1 VKKED
6 LTRLYDSGILSDLDM
21 HFASFIGRLA
31 GTCVPE
37 LLLAAAIV
45 SSYTRQGHICLD
57 LSRLEGKQLLEGE
70 DGRDPVVCPKLGAW
84 LKKLRESPVV
94 GKPGEYKPLILDD
107 RSGLYLYR
115 YWDYQQELANLIRRR
130 VSEGACPP
138 PARQSQ
144 SLADS
149 RSPSG
154 EAMAR
159 WGGLRRGGRE
169 ENIDEILL
177 KEGLERLFGTG
188 KTEDLDWQKVAAF
201 TSVVK
206 RFCVI
211 SGGPGTGK
219 TTTVA
224 KILVLIIEQAS
235 PRKLRIALAAP
246 TGKAAARLQEAIK
259 CAKGEVN
266 CPESIKEAIPE
277 EASTIH
283 RLLGSIPE
291 SPYFRH
297 NAQNRLPVDVVV
309 VDEASMVDLALMSK
323 LIQALPLQARMIL
336 LGDKDQ
342 LASVEA
348 GAVLGDICDTG
359 NVHSF
364 SRGFRETVKKVTGY
378 KIRTQLN
385 GEAELGIQD
394 CIVQLQKS
402 FRFGSDSGIGA
413 VSRAVNAGD
422 DDLAVTLLREGKY
435 GDIKWRDLPQPTGL
449 PLAMQDMVV
458 REFADY
464 LQTGDIREIFQLFDR
479 FRILCALR
487 KGPYG
492 VINLNALVE
501 QILTE
506 EGLIDAGK
514 SWYPGRPILITSND
528 YNLRLFNGDVGI
540 VLPDCAANND
550 LRVFVPGAD
559 GTVRKFHPLR
569 LPEHE
574 TVYAMTVHKSQGSEF
589 NRVFLLLPDKDFPL
603 LTRELAYTGITRA
616 KEGVEIWGNEDVF
629 RAAVCRR
636 IERMSGLRDA
646 LWES

>member
-1 VKKED
+1 
-6 LTRLYDSGILSDLDM
+6 
-21 HFASFIGRLA
+21 
-31 GTCVPE
+31 
-37 LLLAAAIV
+37 
-45 SSYTRQGHICLD
+45 
-57 LSRLEGKQLLEGE
+57 
-70 DGRDPVVCPKLGAW
+70 
-84 LKKLRESPVV
+84 
-94 GKPGEYKPLILDD
+94 
-107 RSGLYLYR
+107 
-115 YWDYQQELANLIRRR
+115 
-130 VSEGACPP
+130 
-138 PARQSQ
+138 
-144 SLADS
+144 
-149 RSPSG
+149 
-154 EAMAR
+154 
-159 WGGLRRGGRE
+159 
-169 ENIDEILL
+169 
-177 KEGLERLFGTG
+177 
-188 KTEDLDWQKVAAF
+188 
-201 TSVVK
+201 
-206 RFCVI
+206 
-211 SGGPGTGK
+211 
-219 TTTVA
+219 
-224 KILVLIIEQAS
+224 
-235 PRKLRIALAAP
+235 
-246 TGKAAARLQEAIK
+246 LQEAIK

-266 CPESIKEAIPE
+266 CSQSIKEAIPE

-323 LIQALPLQARMIL
+323 LIQALPPQARMIL

-364 SRGFRETVKKVTGY
+364 SRRFCESVKKVTGY
-378 KIRTQLN
+378 EIRTQLN
-385 GEAELGIQD
+385 GEAELGIQG

-435 GDIKWRDLPQPTGL
+435 GDIKWRDLPQSTGL
-449 PLAMQDMVV
+449 PLAMKDMVV

-464 LQTGDIREIFQLFDR
+464 LQAGDVWEVFQLFDR

-506 EGLIDAGK
+506 EGLIDPGK

-589 NRVFLLLPDKDFPL
+589 DRVLLLLPDKDFPL
-603 LTRELAYTGITRA
+603 LTRELAYTGLTRA
-616 KEGVEIWGNEDVF
+616 KESVEIWGNEDVF

-646 LWES
+646 LWESEFLDACKASNESASNL

>member
-1 VKKED
+1 MKKED

-70 DGRDPVVCPKLGAW
+70 DGRNPVVCPELGAW
-84 LKKLRESPVV
+84 LKKLRKSPVV

-130 VSEGACPP
+130 VSDGDE
-138 PARQSQ
+138 S
-144 SLADS
+144 
-149 RSPSG
+149 
-154 EAMAR
+154 
-159 WGGLRRGGRE
+159 
-169 ENIDEILL
+169 IDETLL
-177 KEGLERLFGTG
+177 KEGLKRLFGTG
-188 KTEDLDWQKVAAF
+188 KTKELDWQKVAAF

-224 KILVLIIEQAS
+224 KILVLITEQAS
-235 PRKLRIALAAP
+235 PVRDAPDNRSGILRSGVFNGASSRKLRIALAAP

-266 CPESIKEAIPE
+266 CSESIKEAIPE

-283 RLLGSIPE
+283 RLLGSISE

-297 NAQNRLPVDVVV
+297 NAENRLAVDVVV

-323 LIQALPLQARMIL
+323 LIQALPPQARMIL

-364 SRGFRETVKKVTGY
+364 SRRFCESVKKVTEY
-378 KIRTQLN
+378 EIRTQLN

-435 GDIKWRDLPQPTGL
+435 GDIKWRDLPQSIGL
-449 PLAMQDMVV
+449 PLAIKDMVL

-464 LQTGDIREIFQLFDR
+464 LQAGDIWEVFQLFDR

-487 KGPYG
+487 EGPYG

-506 EGLIDAGK
+506 EGLVDPGK

-550 LRVFVPGAD
+550 LRVFFPAAD
-559 GTVRKFHPLR
+559 GSVRKFHPLR

-589 NRVFLLLPDKDFPL
+589 DRVLLLLPDKDFPL

-616 KEGVEIWGNEDVF
+616 KEGAEIWGNEDVF

>member
-1 VKKED
+1 MKKED

-84 LKKLRESPVV
+84 LKKLRKSPVV

-130 VSEGACPP
+130 VSDG
-138 PARQSQ
+138 
-144 SLADS
+144 
-149 RSPSG
+149 
-154 EAMAR
+154 
-159 WGGLRRGGRE
+159 E

-206 RFCVI
+206 KFCVI

-246 TGKAAARLQEAIK
+246 TGKAATRLQEAIK
-259 CAKGEVN
+259 CTKGEVN

-323 LIQALPLQARMIL
+323 LIQALPPQARMIL

-435 GDIKWRDLPQPTGL
+435 GDIKWRDLPQSTGL
-449 PLAMQDMVV
+449 PLAMKDMVV

-464 LQTGDIREIFQLFDR
+464 LQAGDVWEVFQLFDR

-506 EGLIDAGK
+506 EGLIDPGK

-550 LRVFVPGAD
+550 LRAFFPGAD

-589 NRVFLLLPDKDFPL
+589 DRVLLLLPDKDFPL